1 LLIFIDKDTV
11 YIFRLSSNNYAINPS
26 RLSFCPLQLKES
38 HIQKPIFYICC
49 MKQKLYRVALISSPV
64 VSLVGSV
71 PIIIFEQ
78 IEKPRMF
85 LLWLVLACIVFLF
98 WNVNIFILSKIKESN
113 STKRY
118 ILSYLSILCIQT
130 FNIFIAINF
139 DLKPPEINAFF
150 PFLPAIAINTLI
162 LILSNLII
170 LQFQKESAE
179 LEVKQLKVNNLEAQK
194 MILLQQLQPHFLFN
208 ALSTLKSLIS
218 ENPTNAEDYT
228 VRLSDFLRYS
238 VQAKNNEVV
247 TLFDELAFT
256 KNYLELQKVRFEDSF
271 KCQINIPEQYLLKK
285 IPVYALQTLVENA
298 IKHNSFTEKKPLL
311 IEVSVNE
318 NRLKVSNNILPK
330 MLQMQSGTGLKNL
343 NQRYQLI
350 AAKEIKIVKTETNFT
365 VFIDLL

>member
-1 LLIFIDKDTV
+1 MIK
-11 YIFRLSSNNYAINPS
+11 
-26 RLSFCPLQLKES
+26 
-38 HIQKPIFYICC
+38 
-49 MKQKLYRVALISSPV
+49 KLYKVAFISSPI

-71 PIIIFEQ
+71 PLVIFEKIQ
-78 IEKPRMF
+78 MPKILF
-85 LLWLVLACIVFLF
+85 LWFLLACIIFIF
-98 WNVNIFILSKIKESN
+98 WNINIFILSKIKDS
-113 STKRY
+113 SSLKRY
-118 ILSYLSILCIQT
+118 GLSYLSVLSVQVL
-130 FNIFIAINF
+130 NIFLTINF
-139 DLKPPEINAFF
+139 HLKPDEINVFF
-150 PFLPAIAINTLI
+150 PLVPAIAINTLI

-170 LQFQKESAE
+170 LQFQKENAE

-247 TLFDELAFT
+247 SLTDELVFT
-256 KNYLELQKVRFEDSF
+256 KNYIELQKVRFENSF
-271 KCQINIPEQYLLKK
+271 ICQIDIPGQYLANK

-298 IKHNSFTEKKPLL
+298 IKHNSFTDKKPLL
-311 IEVSVNE
+311 IEVSVE
-318 NRLKVSNNILPK
+318 NNRIKVSNNLLSK
-330 MLQMQSGTGLKNL
+330 TLQTLSGTGLQNL

-350 AAKEIKIVKTETNFT
+350 ANSEIEIVKTERNFT

>member
-1 LLIFIDKDTV
+1 MIK
-11 YIFRLSSNNYAINPS
+11 
-26 RLSFCPLQLKES
+26 
-38 HIQKPIFYICC
+38 
-49 MKQKLYRVALISSPV
+49 KLYKVALISSPI

-71 PIIIFEQ
+71 PLVIFENIQ
-78 IEKPRMF
+78 MPKIFF
-85 LLWLVLACIVFLF
+85 LWFILACIIFIF
-98 WNVNIFILSKIKESN
+98 WNINIFILSKIKN
-113 STKRY
+113 SSSSKRY
-118 ILSYLSILCIQT
+118 VLSYLCVLSVQAI
-130 FNIFIAINF
+130 NIFLAINF
-139 DLKPPEINAFF
+139 HLKPDRINVFF
-150 PFLPAIAINTLI
+150 PFVPAIAINTLI

-247 TLFDELAFT
+247 SLADELAFT
-256 KNYLELQKVRFEDSF
+256 KNYIELQKVRFGDSF
-271 KCQINIPEQYLLKK
+271 ICQIEIPEQYLTKN

-298 IKHNSFTEKKPLL
+298 IKHNSFTDKKPLL
-311 IEVSVNE
+311 IEVSVE
-318 NRLKVSNNILPK
+318 NDRIKVSNNLLSK
-330 MLQMQSGTGLKNL
+330 MLQTPSGTGLQNL

-350 AAKEIKIVKTETNFT
+350 ANSEIETVKTNTNFT
-365 VFIDLL
+365 IYIDLL